1 LNDATG
7 LTVYKVAL
15 VAASAAAPSLSPAPI
30 GSSFVVAAF
39 GIAVGLAVGWV
50 VAWIRSRL
58 SDVPVEITVSLLTP
72 YAAYLPAELICGSAI
87 LAAVTPGL
95 YLGTRSSRSVGAD
108 TRPAGPALCQLPLFA
123 CDGHAF
129 LF

>member
-1 LNDATG
+1 MVTVSRRLRVPYPVLLLLGGLAIGALPIALLDGEALLNDATA

-15 VAASAAAPSLSPAPI
+15 VAAAAAAPSLSPAPI
-30 GSSFVVAAF
+30 GSFFVVAAF

-72 YAAYLPAELICGSAI
+72 YAA
-87 LAAVTPGL
+87 
-95 YLGTRSSRSVGAD
+95 
-108 TRPAGPALCQLPLFA
+108 
-123 CDGHAF
+123 
-129 LF
+129 